1 MEAGLTLL
9 IAFIAVYTIATQ
21 TEKVLDY
28 IDKQIEEKHKDLFKE
43 DEEEN

>member
-1 MEAGLTLL
+1 MEGLLYL
-9 IAFIAVYTIATQ
+9 IIGVVATYTIATK
-21 TEKVLDY
+21 THKVLDY

>member
-1 MEAGLTLL
+1 MEGLLYL
-9 IAFIAVYTIATQ
+9 IIGGICTYILATK
-21 TEKVLDY
+21 THKVLDY